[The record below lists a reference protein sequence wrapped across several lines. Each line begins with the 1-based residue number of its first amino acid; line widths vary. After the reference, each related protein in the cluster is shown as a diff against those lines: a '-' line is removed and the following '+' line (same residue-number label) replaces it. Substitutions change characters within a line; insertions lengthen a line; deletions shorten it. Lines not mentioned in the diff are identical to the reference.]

1 MECMLYLV
9 ESEAVSNIGLPRR
22 MREDRGGENVGV
34 LSYMLRGRGR
44 SSCIAGH
51 SAHNQLIK

>member
-22 MREDRGGENVGV
+22 MREDRGGEYVGV
-34 LSYMLRGRGR
+34 LYMLRRPGR
-44 SSCIAGH
+44 SS
-51 SAHNQLIK
+51 